1 MKINMKA
8 NTKITMLAVAAM
20 GSLISTTATQAVDL
34 TASSASPTVFFNDT
48 DDAGSEWYVG
58 GNLEKFNVYD
68 YFSGSDVLRILPG
81 TSNSNEDSLV
91 VAADG
96 NIGLANN
103 TVHILRDST
112 DGRVGIGTSSPEAA
126 LHVKTSDN
134 GNIILQ
140 SSEAKWGMST
150 LVGQGLWLQNL
161 DNDNVPF
168 RIDGSALTD
177 SIRISPTGV
186 GIGVATPAANLDVA
200 GNIQAIFSGVSAKNL
215 QTLFKMSANNTDSG
229 KKSDAGFVVE
239 NSRENFSYSFRTLEK
254 FTPPGATTA
263 SDGGFA
269 ISKQA
274 TGAQEL
280 VLINPTTND
289 PTTVELYLSSGASN
303 VNGQWVNASSR
314 SYKKNIHELSGDDAM
329 QAMRGLKS
337 VKYQF
342 KSDNSNEQMIG
353 FIAEDV
359 PELLATKD
367 RRTVDPLRIVS
378 VLAKAIQVQDEA
390 LLSKGKKIADMEAK
404 INQLVKVEARLSD
417 LEALIQRLPLGII
430 GTKK

>member
-1 MKINMKA
+1 MNHYKKIS
-8 NTKITMLAVAAM
+8 MLTLASI
-20 GSLISTTATQAVDL
+20 GSLLFTSAVQANKLVLADVSPWILFEDTTVSGADWLIAGYDER
-34 TASSASPTVFFNDT
+34 FF
-48 DDAGSEWYVG
+48 
-58 GNLEKFNVYD
+58 VYD
-68 YFSGSDVLRILPG
+68 YTRGNEVIQIFPSITDN
-81 TSNSNEDSLV
+81 SNSLV
-91 VAADG
+91 IYG
-96 NIGLANN
+96 NNNIGLAND
-103 TVHILRDST
+103 TLYIDRDAT
-112 DGRVGIGTSSPEAA
+112 DGRLGIGTSSPEAA
-126 LHVKTSDN
+126 LHINTEDN
-134 GNIILQ
+134 GNLILQ

-150 LVGQGLWLQNL
+150 LMSQGLGLENL
-161 DNDNVPF
+161 DNNNMPF
-168 RIDGSALTD
+168 RIDGAAPTD
-177 SIRISPTGV
+177 SIRLSPTGV

-239 NSRENFSYSFRTLEK
+239 NARENFSYSFRTLEK

-289 PTTVELYLSSGASN
+289 PTKVELYLSSGASN

-378 VLAKAIQVQDEA
+378 VLAKAVQVQDEA
-390 LLSKGKKIADMEAK
+390 LLSKDKKIADMESR
-404 INQLVKVEARLSD
+404 INQLERLFNGWKNNSD
-417 LEALIQRLPLGII
+417 TE
-430 GTKK
+430 